1 MSMEIECQG
10 DMDLDNGL
18 DEHGYVLNRCS
29 PQNIQREFQP
39 LIVET
44 INLLVSTF
52 SNQIHSIYLYGS
64 IARGEAVLYKSDL
77 DISVIFHSP
86 LVYAQQLQ
94 LEQLASIIC
103 RDFPIISK
111 VDFDLGHVDEVMD
124 SVEEYHWQFWLKHCC
139 CCVWGNDLSVFFRKH
154 RPSIQVS
161 RAINSDLDCMLKA
174 TQAQLNTDNVAVKGK
189 FIAKKLIRTSYSLVA
204 EIDNS
209 WHQSLERCAR
219 TVLTYEEVQSD
230 GINQALAILDND
242 NSSVAEVTALIDGYG
257 RWLVNRFANEFA
269 SKKS

>member
-1 MSMEIECQG
+1 MEIECQG

-124 SVEEYHWQFWLKHCC
+124 SVA
-139 CCVWGNDLSVFFRKH
+139 VVFGGTIYQYSSENIGQVFKFLVLLIVI
-154 RPSIQVS
+154 SIV
-161 RAINSDLDCMLKA
+161 C
-174 TQAQLNTDNVAVKGK
+174 
-189 FIAKKLIRTSYSLVA
+189 
-204 EIDNS
+204 
-209 WHQSLERCAR
+209 
-219 TVLTYEEVQSD
+219 
-230 GINQALAILDND
+230 
-242 NSSVAEVTALIDGYG
+242 
-257 RWLVNRFANEFA
+257 
-269 SKKS
+269 

>member
-1 MSMEIECQG
+1 
-10 DMDLDNGL
+10 
-18 DEHGYVLNRCS
+18 
-29 PQNIQREFQP
+29 
-39 LIVET
+39 
-44 INLLVSTF
+44 
-52 SNQIHSIYLYGS
+52 
-64 IARGEAVLYKSDL
+64 
-77 DISVIFHSP
+77 
-86 LVYAQQLQ
+86 
-94 LEQLASIIC
+94 
-103 RDFPIISK
+103 
-111 VDFDLGHVDEVMD
+111 
-124 SVEEYHWQFWLKHCC
+124 
-139 CCVWGNDLSVFFRKH
+139 
-154 RPSIQVS
+154 
-161 RAINSDLDCMLKA
+161 MLKA

-204 EIDNS
+204 EVDNS